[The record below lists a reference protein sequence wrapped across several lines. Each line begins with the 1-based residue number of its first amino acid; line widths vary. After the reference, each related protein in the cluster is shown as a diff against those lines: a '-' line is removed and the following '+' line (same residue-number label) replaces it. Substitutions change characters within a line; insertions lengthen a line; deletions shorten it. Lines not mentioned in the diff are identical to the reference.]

1 MEAIRLALR
10 HKADLARI
18 VAAADRGGLGLVQEG
33 ASVAAVWLT
42 STYLEGEQ
50 NTFAAFG

>member
-18 VAAADRGGLGLVQEG
+18 VAAADQGGLGLVQG